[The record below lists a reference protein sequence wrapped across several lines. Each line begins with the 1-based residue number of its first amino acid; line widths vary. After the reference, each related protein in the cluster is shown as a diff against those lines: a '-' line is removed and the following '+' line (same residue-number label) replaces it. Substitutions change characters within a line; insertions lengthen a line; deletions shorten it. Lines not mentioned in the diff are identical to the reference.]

1 MPRKFGFEVFV
12 DRKIIDEVLNVTDTW
27 IESPKLRE
35 LAQVVGAVQPEQ
47 VAEPL
52 PSEVPLSLTVTV
64 RYLPHPLVIV
74 GDPLATIY
82 DATSL
87 GCAHSLTPAKR
98 APWYIFS
105 SERAVDILY
114 LKPTEL
120 KLRLIISPL
129 CQSRR

>member
-1 MPRKFGFEVFV
+1 MRASPRAHSLIAVSWLLSDVGNAMPRKFGFEVFV

-74 GDPLATIY
+74 GDPLATIC

-87 GCAHSLTPAKR
+87 GCAH
-98 APWYIFS
+98 
-105 SERAVDILY
+105 
-114 LKPTEL
+114 
-120 KLRLIISPL
+120 
-129 CQSRR
+129 